1 MFDTFLYAFR
11 AVLPILLMITL
22 GYLVQ
27 KVGPWDRRFYKSL
40 NKLCFQL
47 FLPMQLFCN
56 VYAIEDL
63 SSMNWRVI
71 GYLLVGIFAA
81 LLLGVVCAKLFVKQR
96 NQQGVIVQAAFR
108 SNYAIFGLPLAE
120 VLGGAAAMGF
130 ASMTSAVGVTT
141 FNILAVFVLTAY
153 AETPGHHVDGK
164 KILHDLLHNPLIIGI
179 VSGLLLVLLR
189 QLHIVPAFFLRDR
202 LPSFY
207 EVLRKFGQA
216 ATPLMIFVL
225 GATLDFGE
233 VRNFLPQLSLGL
245 ILRLL
250 AVPVLM
256 IGGALL
262 LKTPLHLTVVEM
274 PALVA
279 AFASPVAVSS
289 AVMVQELGGDDQLAS
304 QLVVWSCVLS
314 LATIFLLTWGLRSI
328 GAL

>member
-11 AVLPILLMITL
+11 AILPILLMVAL
-22 GYLVQ
+22 GYLAQ
-27 KVGPWDRRFYKSL
+27 KLGPWDKRFYKSV
-40 NKLCFQL
+40 NQLCFQL

-63 SSMNWRVI
+63 SRMNWRVT
-71 GYLLVGIFAA
+71 GYLLLGILGALAVGIVSA
-81 LLLGVVCAKLFVKQR
+81 GLFVRKREQK
-96 NQQGVIVQAAFR
+96 GVIVQAAFR

-120 VLGGAAAMGF
+120 ALGGAAAMGF
-130 ASMTSAVGVTT
+130 ASMTSALGVTT

-153 AETPGHHVDGK
+153 ADTPGHGINGK
-164 KILHDLLHNPLIIGI
+164 KILRDLCRNPLIIGI
-179 VSGLLLVLLR
+179 VSGLLVVALR
-189 QLHIVPAFFLRDR
+189 QTGVVPAFFLRDR
-202 LPSFY
+202 VSTVY
-207 EVLRKFGQA
+207 SVLYKFGQA
-216 ATPLMIFVL
+216 ATPLMLFVL
-225 GATLDFGE
+225 GATLDFGA
-233 VRNFLPQLSLGL
+233 VRNILPQLSLGL
-245 ILRLL
+245 SLRLIV
-250 AVPVLM
+250 VPILM

-262 LKTPLHLTVVEM
+262 LKEPLHLTVVEM

-314 LATIFLLTWGLRSI
+314 LGTIFLLTWALRSM

>member
-1 MFDTFLYAFR
+1 MLDTFLYALH
-11 AVLPILLMITL
+11 AVLPILLMILL
-22 GYLVQ
+22 GYLMQ
-27 KVGPWDRRFYKSL
+27 KAGPWDKGFYQSV

-63 SSMNWRVI
+63 SRMNWRVTA
-71 GYLLVGIFAA
+71 YLLAGIFAA
-81 LLLGVVCAKLFVKQR
+81 LLLGMACAGLFVKKRMQR
-96 NQQGVIVQAAFR
+96 GVIVQAAFR

-120 VLGGAAAMGF
+120 ALGGAAAMGF
-130 ASMTSAVGVTT
+130 ASMTSAVGVTV

-153 AETPGHHVDGK
+153 AEAPGCRVSGRR
-164 KILHDLLHNPLIIGI
+164 LCRDLLHNPLIVGI
-179 VSGLLLVLLR
+179 VSGLVVLALR
-189 QLHIVPAFFLRDR
+189 QSGAVPAFFLRDR
-202 LPSFY
+202 LSPVY
-207 EVLRKFGQA
+207 EVLHRFGQA

-233 VRNFLPQLSLGL
+233 VRAFLPQLSLGL
-245 ILRLL
+245 FLRLA
-250 AVPVLM
+250 AVPVLT

-262 LKTPLHLTVVEM
+262 LKEPLHLTVVEM

-314 LATIFLLTWGLRSI
+314 LGTIFLLTWGLRSM